1 MTTSN
6 KEILSV
12 REKLS
17 QANMFLEVPEEAM
30 GNTNFIHFL
39 EGVPKKFV
47 DVNKINLVLSRVVLE
62 DPKGWESINPNME
75 LLEAGDVQEINRVN
89 VGISK
94 RKIQMQKALKEEVGF
109 QKIDNKYAL
118 IFRGCP
124 IESDNTQ
131 SNAFVTAVSNSR
143 VVQEITRAWSGHLA
157 ENEGAVLAIGTST
170 QKINPKIFRILSV
183 DVQESTSVEM
193 LDQIS
198 WSILRLLASEVSYM
212 ARLEKE
218 QQGLEM
224 PRDQFAW
231 ASNPFIAEFRSAASE
246 IINGQLSKI
255 KSEGVTEFDLVT
267 QVMMHLGI
275 YEPSAIWSG
284 NSELINDVH
293 QLLKEEKGDE
303 AVTRLHAAIE
313 SGDIKINEDLARYE
327 CERQASKLVQH
338 YQTLSVTIDGREVG
352 LPAQYMGNPDLNPFK
367 EYEKTEINA
376 KDRQYEIDQITGEK
390 MMVVFEKSSGKK
402 IIFKSVRP
410 EISRLYSLG
419 FSNLHYAREG
429 EMAVYGAYLE
439 GDEFPFAYSSYT
451 PVTRQYS
458 RDMLSYLG
466 TNPDNIMESARAWNC
481 SWSPENTMS
490 VLFTYS
496 HEMLKEQRESDIAAG
511 RAREPLEGVFTSINP
526 NPGFKAVSFR
536 GVRFNVVGMKP
547 TGFSYIRNDEGSADF
562 MPKGEIK
569 KLLGVDS
576 DDDLS
581 IHPRYVVNSTPFLPT
596 LEMLAIFNFESEKEL
611 LKKPIYRVT
620 NEAFQKN

>member
-1 MTTSN
+1 MTTQN

-17 QANMFLEVPEEAM
+17 QANIFLEVPEEAI
-30 GNTNFIHFL
+30 GNTELTHFL
-39 EGVPKKFV
+39 EGIPKKFV
-47 DVNKINLVLSRVVLE
+47 DLNKVNLVLSHVILE
-62 DPKGWESINPNME
+62 DPKGWEPINPNME
-75 LLEAGDVQEINRVN
+75 LLEAGDAQELSRVN
-89 VGISK
+89 IGISK
-94 RKIQMQKALKEEVGF
+94 RKIQMQKALKEEVSF
-109 QKIDNKYAL
+109 QKTGNKYAL
-118 IFRGCP
+118 SFRGCP
-124 IESDNTQ
+124 IESDSSC
-131 SNAFVTAVSNSR
+131 SNPFVRSVSESR
-143 VVQEITRAWSGHLA
+143 VVQELTRAWIGQLA
-157 ENEGAVLAIGTST
+157 ENEGVVLAIGTST
-170 QKINPKIFRILSV
+170 QKINPKKFKIIPLEIRENVSEELLG
-183 DVQESTSVEM
+183 QM
-193 LDQIS
+193 S
-198 WSILRLLASEVSYM
+198 WSILRLLVSEASYM
-212 ARLEKE
+212 TRLENE
-218 QQGLEM
+218 QNGIEI
-224 PRDQFAW
+224 PRDQFIW

-246 IINGQLSKI
+246 IINDHLSKI
-255 KSEGVTEFDLVT
+255 KSYGVTEFDLVT

-275 YEPSAIWSG
+275 YEPDAIWSG
-284 NSELINDVH
+284 NNKLIEEVH
-293 QLLKEEKGDE
+293 KLLRGEKGDE
-303 AVTRLHAAIE
+303 AATRFHAAIE

-338 YQTLSVTIDGREVG
+338 YQTLSVTIDGGEVS

-376 KDRQYEIDQITGEK
+376 KERQYEIDQITGEK

-429 EMAVYGAYLE
+429 ETAVYGAYLE

-458 RDMLSYLG
+458 RDMLNYLG
-466 TNPDNIMESARAWNC
+466 ANPDNIMESARAWNC

-496 HEMLKEQRESDIAAG
+496 HEMLKEQRESDIVEG

-581 IHPRYVVNSTPFLPT
+581 NHPRYVVNSTPFLPT

-611 LKKPIYRVT
+611 LKKSIYRVT